1 MIKKKFGAHIA
12 SFIFKTICMLLI
24 LAIFCIFIWRMV
36 ASLTPSSLKRAIPND
51 ALVDAYDK
59 HGQITV
65 FEQKQ
70 NTMTRAESNS
80 GYFCINGV
88 KFYEEAE
95 QVQLVFRYNNSTLE
109 HLREDYNL
117 PATPDRRTEHYDVTL
132 TVAYDLTPDNTDDNA
147 SNDPESVRFERF
159 SATLSTDI
167 QTKSMYNFKKYV
179 FDGIKTDS
187 TVLAIYAD
195 IYYNNDI
202 DYDSEAYGTLCI
214 YDYRTSKQYSDLS
227 GKEIKLIEN
236 YTK

>member
-12 SFIFKTICMLLI
+12 SFVFKAVCSLLI
-24 LAIFCIFIWRMV
+24 LAVFLIFIWRMV
-36 ASLTPSSLKRAIPND
+36 ASLTPSTLKRALPND
-51 ALVDAYDK
+51 TLVDAYSK

-70 NTMTRAESNS
+70 NTMTRAEGNS

-109 HLREDYNL
+109 HLKDDYDL
-117 PATPDRRTEHYDVTL
+117 PSTPDRHTELYDVTL
-132 TVAYDLTPDNTDDNA
+132 TVAYDLTPDNTEDNA
-147 SNDPESVRFERF
+147 TNDPESVRFERF
-159 SATLSTDI
+159 SATMSADI
-167 QTKSMYNFKKYV
+167 QTRSMYNFKKYV

-195 IYYNNDI
+195 IYYKEDI
-202 DYDSEAYGTLCI
+202 DYDREAYGTLCI
-214 YDYRTSKQYSDLS
+214 YDYKSTKKYSDLS
-227 GKEIKLIEN
+227 GKEVKLLEN
-236 YTK
+236 YSK